1 VNYYNV
7 TVNSVMVHW
16 KLTPAQLGRIP
27 FADFMAMAKAF
38 SDEERRHNE
47 TLRIN
52 AAHTAWL
59 LGADSGTTFGK
70 FLTKWGIVEKK
81 SDSGGSK
88 ADTKALYDKA
98 DKITEQLKKQG
109 AI

>member
-1 VNYYNV
+1 
-7 TVNSVMVHW
+7 MVHW
-16 KLTPAQLGRIP
+16 RLTPSQLGQLP
-27 FADFMAMAKAF
+27 FADFMTMAKAYA
-38 SDEERRHNE
+38 DEERRKNE

-81 SDSGGSK
+81 LSDDSGK
-88 ADTKALYDKA
+88 VDTKALYAKA
-98 DKITEQLKKQG
+98 DRLTEQLKQKG
-109 AI
+109 VI